1 MCGSACG
8 SACRACGYAV
18 ALARKAPE
26 SITGYA
32 LGLFL
37 WAIALPEELVK
48 QQEIDV
54 NYQPGEVDIASED
67 WADDSVVSG
76 WKLRRLDDEEY
87 SKHRHEQL
95 ASGNCGYTITFAKD
109 APAICEKKKERRA
122 KVQVSEVFLLG

>member
-8 SACRACGYAV
+8 YAL

-48 QQEIDV
+48 QQETDI
-54 NYQPGEVDIASED
+54 NFQPGEVDITSEN

-76 WKLRRLDDEEY
+76 WKLRRLDGEEDP
-87 SKHRHEQL
+87 S
-95 ASGNCGYTITFAKD
+95 A
-109 APAICEKKKERRA
+109 
-122 KVQVSEVFLLG
+122 